1 MEKIR
6 TVREVGG
13 FLRARKKYWLTPVV
27 AMLLF
32 FGFLIVL
39 GESSALGPF
48 IYPFF

>member
-1 MEKIR
+1 MGKIR

-13 FLRARKKYWLTPVV
+13 FLRARKKYWLVPVV
-27 AMLLF
+27 VMLV
-32 FGFLIVL
+32 FLGLVVVL